1 MTSTR
6 KSYMH
11 DAPAESASGGLEELA
26 YQRLKQALVLG
37 TYGQGDRLSIRGV
50 SDSLDLSPM
59 PCRAAIRRLVH
70 ENALDTTRAGT
81 AIVPRLTRRE
91 FEDLTLMRIRLEP
104 LALQLGAPQ
113 LTPESFERL
122 GAFVHEHDIARLAN
136 DTLAAQ
142 QADTAFLFE
151 IYRAA
156 NSPLLLRYIEGLWLR
171 RSPLFWEARWIVMGS
186 SVGRALRHQEILDAL
201 RTVDVDIAGQLLT
214 QEIRATADLLLAEF
228 DFRA

>member
-1 MTSTR
+1 M
-6 KSYMH
+6 Y
-11 DAPAESASGGLEELA
+11 DVPAESTSGGLEELA
-26 YQRLKQALVLG
+26 YQRLKEALLVG

-81 AIVPRLTRRE
+81 AIVPHLTRRG

-104 LALQLGAPQ
+104 LALQLGAPN
-113 LTPESFERL
+113 LTTESFERL
-122 GAFVHEHDIARLAN
+122 GTLVRDHDIARLAS
-136 DTLAAQ
+136 DTLGAQ

-156 NSPLLLRYIEGLWLR
+156 ASPLLLRYIEGLWLR

-186 SVGRALRHQEILDAL
+186 SVGRVLRHQEIVDAL
-201 RTVDVDIAGQLLT
+201 HAADVEVACELLT
-214 QEIRATADLLLAEF
+214 EEIRATADLLLAEF
-228 DFRA
+228 DFRS